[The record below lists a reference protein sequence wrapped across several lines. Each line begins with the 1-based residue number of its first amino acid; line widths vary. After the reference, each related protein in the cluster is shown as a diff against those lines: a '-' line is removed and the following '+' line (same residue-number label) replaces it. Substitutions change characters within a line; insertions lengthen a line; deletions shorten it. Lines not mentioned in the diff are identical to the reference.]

1 MKKVLKSARTP
12 CIILGRRR
20 GGVNGQTNAA
30 YRLGM
35 NYIVYGLTQ

>member
-20 GGVNGQTNAA
+20 GRVNDETNAA
-30 YRLGM
+30 YKLSM
-35 NYIVYGLTQ
+35 NYIVYGLTH